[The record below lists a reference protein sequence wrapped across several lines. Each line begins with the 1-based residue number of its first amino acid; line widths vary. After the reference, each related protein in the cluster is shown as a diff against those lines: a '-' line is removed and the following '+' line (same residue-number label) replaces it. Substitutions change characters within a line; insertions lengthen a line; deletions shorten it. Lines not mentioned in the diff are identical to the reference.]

1 MKIRIEQKNEDK
13 FLLIFFDE
21 EKEMQ
26 GFYLSKVELK
36 KLKSNLDQMLE
47 YDMQQV
53 GDSI

>member
-1 MKIRIEQKNEDK
+1 MKIKIEKKNEDK
-13 FLLIFFDE
+13 FLVIFSDE
-21 EKEMQ
+21 EKDIK

-47 YDMQQV
+47 YDMEKV